1 MARQIV
7 IRLQRNRVFKK
18 PQYRV
23 VAIFK
28 DTKMRGAPL
37 DILGV
42 YNPMTP
48 YKMFFI
54 NIERL
59 AFWAHKG
66 AIVSDSVVKLVGLF
80 FSALFKT
87 KEYSIKKKSIKSPK
101 SIKKMVVKKTSI
113 SSSKKQLTS
122 LVKNKTDYNMHLKFA
137 KRFWVR
143 NNLMSI
149 INNRQTSF
157 YKQ

>member
-1 MARQIV
+1 M
-7 IRLQRNRVFKK
+7 
-18 PQYRV
+18 
-23 VAIFK
+23 
-28 DTKMRGAPL
+28 
-37 DILGV
+37 
-42 YNPMTP
+42 
-48 YKMFFI
+48 
-54 NIERL
+54 
-59 AFWAHKG
+59 
-66 AIVSDSVVKLVGLF
+66 GLF

>member
-1 MARQIV
+1 MARQVI
-7 IRLQRNRVFKK
+7 IRLQRNRVYKR

-28 DTKMRGAPL
+28 NTKMRGAPL
-37 DILGV
+37 EILGV
-42 YNPMTP
+42 YNPMVP

-59 AFWAHKG
+59 AFWASKG
-66 AIVSDSVVKLVGLF
+66 AVVSNRVVKLIGMF
-80 FSALFKT
+80 FSAVFKT
-87 KEYSIKKKSIKSPK
+87 REYSRKKKYK
-101 SIKKMVVKKTSI
+101 VVKKHQYKHQLSFM
-113 SSSKKQLTS
+113 KKEMDYHTHLT
-122 LVKNKTDYNMHLKFA
+122 FA
-137 KRFWVR
+137 KKFWVR

-157 YKQ
+157 YKR